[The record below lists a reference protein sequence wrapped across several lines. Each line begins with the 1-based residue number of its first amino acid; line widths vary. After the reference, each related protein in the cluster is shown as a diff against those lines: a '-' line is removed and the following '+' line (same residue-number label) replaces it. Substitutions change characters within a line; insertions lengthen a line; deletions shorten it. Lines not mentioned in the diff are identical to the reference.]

1 MKKFTILSLMLISML
16 YLLPGIA
23 NSQSK
28 PLLYFCERYDD
39 VSGEIGQSSTFTP
52 GSFTVM
58 VKSND
63 ALGLSNVSIQ
73 IDRYDIKTEKFTFYK
88 KVPFTIQPT
97 MSYVFFESDNLSIE
111 VPGVYRVYL
120 LDDNDE
126 TISASIVVIKSR

>member
-1 MKKFTILSLMLISML
+1 MLISML

-39 VSGEIGQSSTFTP
+39 VTGEIGQSSTFTP

-58 VKSND
+58 VKSID

-126 TISASIVVIKSR
+126 TVSASIIVIKSR

>member
-1 MKKFTILSLMLISML
+1 MLISML

>member
-39 VSGEIGQSSTFTP
+39 VTGEIGQSSTFTP

-58 VKSND
+58 VKSID

-126 TISASIVVIKSR
+126 TVSASIIVIKSR

>member
-39 VSGEIGQSSTFTP
+39 VLGEIGQSSTFTP

-58 VKSND
+58 VKSID

-73 IDRYDIKTEKFTFYK
+73 IDRYDIMTEKFTFYK

-126 TISASIVVIKSR
+126 TVSASIIVIKSR

>member
-1 MKKFTILSLMLISML
+1 ML

-39 VSGEIGQSSTFTP
+39 VTGEIGQSSTFTP

-58 VKSND
+58 VKSID

-126 TISASIVVIKSR
+126 TVSASIIVIKSR

>member
-39 VSGEIGQSSTFTP
+39 VLGEIGQSSTFTP

-58 VKSND
+58 VKSID

-73 IDRYDIKTEKFTFYK
+73 IDRYDIMTEKFTFYK

-97 MSYVFFESDNLSIE
+97 MNYVFFESENLSIE

-126 TISASIVVIKSR
+126 TVSASIIVIKSR

>member
-1 MKKFTILSLMLISML
+1 MYF
-16 YLLPGIA
+16 LPKIA

-39 VSGEIGQSSTFTP
+39 VLGEIGQSSTFTP

-58 VKSND
+58 VKSID

-126 TISASIVVIKSR
+126 TVSASIIVIKSR